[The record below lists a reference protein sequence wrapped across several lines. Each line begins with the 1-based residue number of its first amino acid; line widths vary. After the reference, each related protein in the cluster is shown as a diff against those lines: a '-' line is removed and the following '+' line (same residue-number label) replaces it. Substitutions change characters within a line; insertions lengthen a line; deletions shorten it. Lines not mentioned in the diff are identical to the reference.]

1 MKLTRQDYILAGG
14 QALLWITL
22 WLIPPAIDF
31 FIRFNPSSAF
41 EVWKINTGFITPLA
55 IVFTA
60 NFYVLVPYLL
70 YRDRKMLFGLMNLL
84 LITGAN
90 LWIFSPKADFPDE
103 WRSGMYMVAF
113 GAFFLHLLVVGCAVG
128 FRYIVRW
135 GDMQMRLK
143 EERQKNAE
151 AELAWLKNQLN
162 PHFLFNTLNN
172 ISSLVQIDQDTA
184 QESIG
189 QLSDLLRYT
198 LYESNHELVP
208 VEGEI
213 EFMNNYIELMRLR
226 CNELATV
233 EVDLQIPIK
242 PMRIVPLL
250 FISLIE
256 NAFKHGVNSRKS
268 SFVRIRFKA
277 EGDDLVFTCE
287 NSDHP
292 KPDVNRS
299 GSGIGLENLRRRLDL
314 AYPGRYRYDQA
325 LRGNS
330 YFVQITL
337 PVKMLEDFVSRTP
350 YLRLAASFNDPVLA
364 LSTLRESSVDV
375 LFLDIQMPD
384 LDGLNLSR
392 MVPPGTRVIF
402 TTAFKE
408 YAFDSYEVNALDF
421 LLKPI
426 RYHKFLGAAE
436 KARQWFEMSSVKEE
450 RGSLFVRVDSQLR
463 QVEISRILYVTGLKD
478 YVMIYLEGEA
488 RPLIT
493 HVTMKAMEEMLSTGR
508 FMRVHRSYIVALDK
522 IRSVDRNN
530 CVYIGKEIIHV
541 TDAYKE
547 AFNAYLKAA
556 QPS

>member
-1 MKLTRQDYILAGG
+1 MKTLTCMIVD
-14 QALLWITL
+14 
-22 WLIPPAIDF
+22 D
-31 FIRFNPSSAF
+31 
-41 EVWKINTGFITPLA
+41 EPLA
-55 IVFTA
+55 
-60 NFYVLVPYLL
+60 
-70 YRDRKMLFGLMNLL
+70 
-84 LITGAN
+84 
-90 LWIFSPKADFPDE
+90 
-103 WRSGMYMVAF
+103 
-113 GAFFLHLLVVGCAVG
+113 
-128 FRYIVRW
+128 
-135 GDMQMRLK
+135 
-143 EERQKNAE
+143 
-151 AELAWLKNQLN
+151 
-162 PHFLFNTLNN
+162 
-172 ISSLVQIDQDTA
+172 
-184 QESIG
+184 
-189 QLSDLLRYT
+189 
-198 LYESNHELVP
+198 
-208 VEGEI
+208 
-213 EFMNNYIELMRLR
+213 
-226 CNELATV
+226 
-233 EVDLQIPIK
+233 
-242 PMRIVPLL
+242 
-250 FISLIE
+250 
-256 NAFKHGVNSRKS
+256 
-268 SFVRIRFKA
+268 
-277 EGDDLVFTCE
+277 
-287 NSDHP
+287 
-292 KPDVNRS
+292 
-299 GSGIGLENLRRRLDL
+299 
-314 AYPGRYRYDQA
+314 
-325 LRGNS
+325 
-330 YFVQITL
+330 
-337 PVKMLEDFVSRTP
+337 VKMLEDFVSRTP

-364 LSTLRESSVDV
+364 LSTLCESSVDV

-436 KARQWFEMSSVKEE
+436 KARQCFEMSSVKEE